1 MEKLIIIRSGETV
14 LKGKNRRHFEEKLM
28 KSVRRVLKP
37 LGCQSLYLQHNR
49 IYVPIQQKDEAPLLK
64 ALMKVFGIDLI
75 SVAVRIP
82 VEMDGIKEA
91 ALNELRQLQKQRGI
105 QTFKVQTKRTDKSFP
120 INSQQISQ
128 DVGAYLLKHTQ
139 GLSVDVHQPETTI
152 YVEVKESAY
161 VFSDRIRGLGGLP
174 RETNGNAMLMLSGG
188 IDSPVAGWMV
198 ARRGV
203 ALKAVHFHSYPYT
216 SHQAID
222 KVKKLARLL
231 SHYCGPIQLF
241 SINLLPFQQEIAEKC
256 PDDEGTILVRRMM
269 TRLAEALAA
278 SNDCDALITGES
290 LGQVASQTIQSIRV
304 TNEAASLPVFRPLI
318 AMDKYEIIQIARKI
332 DTYETSI
339 LPFEDCCTVFLPKRP
354 VTKPRLDKML
364 NSEALVDLDQMTS
377 NLLSSVE
384 VEWVKES
391 IQQIVMEHHSLET
404 E

>member
-14 LKGKNRRHFEEKLM
+14 LKGKNRRLFEEKLM

-37 LGCQSLYLQHNR
+37 LGCHSFYLQHNR
-49 IYVPIQQKDEAPLLK
+49 IYVPFDQRDESPLLK

-75 SVAVRIP
+75 SIAVKIP
-82 VEMDGIKEA
+82 VVMEGIKEA
-91 ALNELRQLQKQRGI
+91 ALNEVLHLQMQRGI
-105 QTFKVQTKRTDKSFP
+105 KTFKVQTKRTDKSFP
-120 INSQQISQ
+120 ISSQEISREI
-128 DVGAYLLKHTQ
+128 GAHLLKHTE
-139 GLSVDVHQPETTI
+139 GLLVDVHHPETTI
-152 YVEVKESAY
+152 HVEIKESAY
-161 VFSDRIRGLGGLP
+161 VFSDRVRGLGGLP
-174 RETNGNAMLMLSGG
+174 RETNGNAMLLLSGG

-216 SHQAID
+216 SKQAKD
-222 KVKKLARLL
+222 KVKNLARLL

-241 SINLLPFQQEIAEKC
+241 SINLLPFQQEVAEKC

-269 TRLAEALAA
+269 TRLAEMLAT
-278 SNDCDALITGES
+278 SHECDALITGES

-304 TNEAASLPVFRPLI
+304 TNEAVSLPVFRPLI
-318 AMDKYEIIQIARKI
+318 AMDKSQIIQVARKI

-354 VTKPRLDKML
+354 VTKPRLDKIV
-364 NSEALVDLDQMTS
+364 NSEKIIEMEAMTT
-377 NLLSSVE
+377 NLLNSVE

-391 IQQIVMEHHSLET
+391 LHQVVGEDALS
-404 E
+404 